1 MSTYSVYEL
10 IHPVTKICFY
20 VGWTS
25 RATNKRLY
33 EHINEKKI
41 INISKTKM
49 INEILATGLTPLISV
64 VVTTTNKEE
73 SIKKELELI
82 AFYGRIND
90 GGILTNMSK
99 GGEHHIVST
108 ETKKKLSA
116 ARIGKSYE
124 DLYGKEVAD
133 KLKIN
138 LSIRNKGK
146 GNPMYGK
153 TQSSSSIEQGASK
166 RRGKIMHP
174 ISDYQKDQIKKS
186 NSSRIWTTE
195 MKLQMSISQ
204 KQRKINNPDSF
215 KKGPFSLEHK
225 KNISIARLT
234 RVEKTYNFVHDEHG
248 NFTGTIQDLI
258 KHYPDTFTKK
268 YHNAEIWKLTA
279 GLYKSCKGWKL
290 L

>member
-1 MSTYSVYEL
+1 MFIQNKYSKTYYNIIDRAKSRTISGYTEKHHILPKSLGGNNSKSNLVSLTAREHYICHL
-10 IHPVTKICFY
+10 LLTKF
-20 VGWTS
+20 T
-25 RATNKRLY
+25 
-33 EHINEKKI
+33 INEAYQKMSYALHRITNTANVRIKSSTMYEMI
-41 INISKTKM
+41 RKAHATMLSTKFKG
-49 INEILATGLTPLISV
+49 ITI
-64 VVTTTNKEE
+64 KERM
-73 SIKKELELI
+73 
-82 AFYGRIND
+82 GRD
-90 GGILTNMSK
+90 Y
-99 GGEHHIVST
+99 
-108 ETKKKLSA
+108 A
-116 ARIGKSYE
+116 
-124 DLYGKEVAD
+124 
-133 KLKIN
+133 
-138 LSIRNKGK
+138 
-146 GNPMYGK
+146 
-153 TQSSSSIEQGASK
+153 
-166 RRGKIMHP
+166 HP

-195 MKLQMSISQ
+195 MRLQMSISQ